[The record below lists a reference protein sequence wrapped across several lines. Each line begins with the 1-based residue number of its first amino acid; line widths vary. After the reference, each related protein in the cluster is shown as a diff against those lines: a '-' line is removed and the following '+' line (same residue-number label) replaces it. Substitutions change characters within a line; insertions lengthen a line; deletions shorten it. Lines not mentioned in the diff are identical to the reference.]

1 MAVPAHLA
9 ALGLLLHIAHATSF
23 YEFRVQLRVAA
34 DTVVHHHLAR
44 QRLGLDGLMLHAAD
58 EIRRMFQAVNRLET
72 IIHGQILMGHMTIIA
87 RGTVR
92 LMVDTSVR

>member
-34 DTVVHHHLAR
+34 DTVVHHHLSC
-44 QRLGLDGLMLHAAD
+44 QCLGLDGLMLHVTYK
-58 EIRRMFQAVNRLET
+58 INCVLHAVQSLKT
-72 IIHGQILMGHMTIIA
+72 IVNGCVLMGYMTVIA
-87 RGTVR
+87 RCTILLVI
-92 LMVDTSVR
+92 DTSVR